1 MAYTDPLPLRHSW
14 PLFERE
20 RYFALGQLEGG
31 ARLDAVA
38 DIVDAIAA
46 GQPLHP
52 RIGQWECRLS
62 DNRLSWSGEVY
73 DIFGIARGAEVA
85 RGDAV
90 ALYAENS
97 RAAMERLRAH
107 AIRHRRGFTI
117 DVEIRPDRDFKIV
130 NPDCLWPAPGISG
143 GEQRRPLQPLFSRPG
158 REIERR
164 DHRPPPTHRNF
175 VAHGR

>member
-20 RYFALGQLEGG
+20 RYFALGQIEGG
-31 ARLDAVA
+31 ARLDTVA

-117 DVEIRPDRDFKIV
+117 DVEIRPDRAEPRWMRLIAAPVCSGDAVVGLRGLKFIV
-130 NPDCLWPAPGISG
+130 GNTA
-143 GEQRRPLQPLFSRPG
+143 E
-158 REIERR
+158 
-164 DHRPPPTHRNF
+164 
-175 VAHGR
+175 